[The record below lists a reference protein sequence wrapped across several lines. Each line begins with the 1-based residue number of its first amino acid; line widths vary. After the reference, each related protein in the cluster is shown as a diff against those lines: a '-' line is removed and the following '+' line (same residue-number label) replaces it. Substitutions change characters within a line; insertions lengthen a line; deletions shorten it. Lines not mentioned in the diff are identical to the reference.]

1 MRGGCGRALVEK
13 FISSSE
19 MSSICFNFQD
29 LFLQSSVLIF
39 SYFFQRVLFI
49 IILAFSTEFCFY
61 FREFCLFSSEFYLY
75 FFWLF
80 LQSSVSLSWAQ
91 SGYQSNRRRQLQR
104 FGVDSFSAVTICQR
118 RQTLI
123 IDRVTIIHYHCLN
136 IPYLLYPYFLLGYKL
151 WRKQICQMS
160 LSIFSNT

>member
-1 MRGGCGRALVEK
+1 MRGGCGRALIEK

-49 IILAFSTEFCFY
+49 FILAFSTEFCFY
-61 FREFCLFSSEFYLY
+61 FREFCLFSREFYLY

-80 LQSSVSLSWAQ
+80 LQSSVSLSWAR

-123 IDRVTIIHYHCLN
+123 LRQSYNYTL
-136 IPYLLYPYFLLGYKL
+136 
-151 WRKQICQMS
+151 S
-160 LSIFSNT
+160 LSRYPLFTLPTFSSQIQALEKADLSTVSLYFF